1 MSATH
6 QGLLIP
12 ADTPVHR
19 LAPQCKVAATA
30 LFVFA
35 VACTPTGAY
44 SPYLWYLLLLT
55 VVALVMLKTGAT
67 RVDAQRKLREAKG
80 NVRKAIEG

>member
-19 LAPQCKVAATA
+19 LAPQCKVAAST
-30 LFVFA
+30 LFVLV
-35 VACTPTGAY
+35 VACTPAGVY
-44 SPYLWYLLLLT
+44 WPYLWDLLLLSA
-55 VVALVMLKTGAT
+55 VAALGRLPPLAMMRRLAVEVPFLLFVLA
-67 RVDAQRKLREAKG
+67 
-80 NVRKAIEG
+80 